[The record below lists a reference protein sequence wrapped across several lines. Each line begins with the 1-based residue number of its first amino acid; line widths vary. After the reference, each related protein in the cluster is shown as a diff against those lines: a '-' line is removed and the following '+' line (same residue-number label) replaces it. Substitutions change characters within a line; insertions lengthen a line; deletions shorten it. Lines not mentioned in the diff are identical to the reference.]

1 MLAGST
7 GIWDSARTE
16 CDHVTHRFLFPMKKY
31 LFLPAFLLVLVL
43 PNFIRAEEAPAVL
56 KPAVAASPYG
66 GVESLVGGLW
76 VATLPAGKDGVPV
89 HIELR
94 MTWAENKQGI
104 RYDSAFVKG
113 DKRAPYTSGMYA
125 WNAAKGKLAI
135 FYTDSHGGLAIGDIT
150 QEDNVLIHN
159 FTVTGL
165 DGTVETVRVRLTK
178 ASADVFTNEIF
189 VQKDN
194 LWTKVVEVRYDR
206 QAGA

>member
-1 MLAGST
+1 
-7 GIWDSARTE
+7 
-16 CDHVTHRFLFPMKKY
+16 MKKH
-31 LFLPAFLLVLVL
+31 LFLPAFLLALVL
-43 PNFIRAEEAPAVL
+43 PDFVRADETPVVT
-56 KPAVAASPYG
+56 KPAVAASPYA

-76 VATLPAGKDGVPV
+76 VATLPAGKDGVPI

-94 MTWAENKQGI
+94 LAWAENKQGV

-150 QEDNVLIHN
+150 QEDNVLVHN

-178 ASADVFTNEIF
+178 VSADVFTNGIF
-189 VQKDN
+189 VMKDDA
-194 LWTKVVEVRYDR
+194 WTKVVEVRYER
-206 QAGA
+206 QP